1 MDAVCHADVPLGIV
15 TWPSGGLVFTLI
27 VKLTYDVWSH
37 TSVVSMSREP
47 LTLERVSPRGAV
59 IYPSDFAPYKTA
71 CDVVLVGEDAT
82 RSDGQGMLSVGAL
95 EKPIAPGASLGA
107 HPLPGAHGNPY
118 DPLLGARWARSGFDF
133 RAFQS
138 APEDQRIPFPMF
150 PLPIAYVRG
159 GERIVTSLSPT
170 GAQAMLIDESGRL
183 PPSEIALRADFVGLE
198 PSRGRCHVV
207 LRGVYVSRG
216 VFPEAPLVV
225 VASGG
230 VLATLPLSH
239 VRAWPR
245 RKLVLPID
253 VAIPEESNTA
263 NADPWG
269 DRTIPLQRKPLPSH
283 DARAH
288 TTDTAATEPPP
299 SSTVA
304 TEERTNVWRR
314 RDLSTAEDTL
324 PTAIGRSPHSPELNR
339 ARPAFFEEPTTTTLI
354 PHGNVDGTNHFDAPP
369 ESDGRITVPSQTG
382 GERRR
387 ATEGMG
393 EFAFDRALAVV
404 AHAVTKGGD
413 ASAFEL
419 EQRSLARALGPS
431 YATKLALRQV
441 ALSVPALREAVDSAT
456 WGEL

>member
-37 TSVVSMSREP
+37 TSVVSATREP
-47 LTLERVSPRGAV
+47 LTLERTSPRGAV
-59 IYPSDFAPYKTA
+59 MYPSDFAPYKTA
-71 CDVVLVGEDAT
+71 CDVALVGDDAT

-118 DPLLGARWARSGFDF
+118 DPALGARWARSGFDF

-138 APEDQRIPFPMF
+138 ASEDQRIPFPMF

-170 GAQAMLIDESGRL
+170 GAQAMLLDESGRL
-183 PPSEIALRADFVGLE
+183 PPSEIALRADLVGLE
-198 PSRGRCHVV
+198 PSRGRCHVL

-216 VFPEAPLVV
+216 AVPEAPLVV

-253 VAIPEESNTA
+253 VAIPEASVAA
-263 NADPWG
+263 NDELWG
-269 DRTIPLQRKPLPSH
+269 DRTVPIARGAHASH
-283 DARAH
+283 DEQASDSQRSHHA
-288 TTDTAATEPPP
+288 PPP
-299 SSTVA
+299 SSR
-304 TEERTNVWRR
+304 TEERTDVWRR
-314 RDLSTAEDTL
+314 RDAFAPDDEL
-324 PTAIGRSPHSPELNR
+324 PAALGRSPHSPELNR
-339 ARPAFFEEPTTTTLI
+339 ARPAFSEEPTITAIL
-354 PHGNVDGTNHFDAPP
+354 PRNSREDTNLFDAPP
-369 ESDGRITVPSQTG
+369 ETDRPRGVLAEPRDEALGMT
-382 GERRR
+382 
-387 ATEGMG
+387 AGMG
-393 EFAFDRALAVV
+393 PRAFDRALAVV
-404 AHAVTKGGD
+404 AEAVTKGRD
-413 ASAFEL
+413 PNVFEL
-419 EQRSLARALGPS
+419 EQRRLARALGPT
-431 YATKLALRQV
+431 YATKLALLQV
-441 ALSVPALREAVDSAT
+441 AISVPALREAVDSAT